1 MNDKDVDMKKLIF
14 AVIAGVAFAGAA
26 QAQETYPKTYVGA
39 GVASADH
46 EFYAPG
52 ATNTNSD
59 GWKASGKIFAG
70 YEINQNWG
78 AEIGYTDF
86 RKSHASYTMNGVNG
100 RADAD
105 GHSTYLAAKYSI
117 PVNEQFSAYG
127 KLGAAYNKATLNT
140 TTVGLNYDDSR
151 ATAYGALGVQ
161 YKLNPQVALVAEY
174 ERYGDKRD
182 FGAKPDV
189 VTVGARYSF

>member
-1 MNDKDVDMKKLIF
+1 MKKLIF
-14 AVIAGVAFAGAA
+14 AMIAGVAIAGAA
-26 QAQETYPKTYVGA
+26 QAQETYPKTYVGV

-46 EFYAPG
+46 DFSTAG
-52 ATNTNSD
+52 ATNTNAD
-59 GWKASGKIFAG
+59 GWKASGKLFAG

-86 RKSHASYTMNGVNG
+86 RKSDASYTFNGVNG
-100 RADAD
+100 RAESD
-105 GHSTYLAAKYSI
+105 GHSTYLAAKYSV

-127 KLGAAYNKATLNT
+127 KLGAAYNKT
-140 TTVGLNYDDSR
+140 TMSSTTPGLNYDDGR

-161 YKLNPQVALVAEY
+161 YKLNQNVSLVAEY
-174 ERYGDKRD
+174 ERYGEKRD
-182 FGAKPDV
+182 FGAKPNV

>member
-1 MNDKDVDMKKLIF
+1 MKKLIF
-14 AVIAGVAFAGAA
+14 AVIAGAAFAGAV

-46 EFYAPG
+46 AFSVNG
-52 ATNTNSD
+52 ATNTNPD
-59 GWKASGKIFAG
+59 GWKASGKLFAG

-78 AEIGYTDF
+78 AEVGYTDF
-86 RKSHASYTMNGVNG
+86 RSAATTYTLNGVNG
-100 RADAD
+100 RGDTD
-105 GHSTYLAAKYSI
+105 GHSVYLAAKYSLPI
-117 PVNEQFSAYG
+117 NEQFSAYG
-127 KLGAAYNKATLNT
+127 KLGASYNKATLST
-140 TTVGLNYDDSR
+140 TTAGLSYDDSR
-151 ATAYGALGVQ
+151 TTAYGALGVQ
-161 YKLNPQVALVAEY
+161 YKINPQVALIAEY